1 MNSRHLGNAVKNI
14 FASAATLGLAATTL
28 IVNTSALAQSSIGPR
43 LPTGPTVPR
52 LPRVPVVPEVNAG
65 LVLIPIAI
73 AILLLASRQLLR
85 RRNAQQH

>member
-14 FASAATLGLAATTL
+14 FTSAATLGLAATTL
-28 IVNTSALAQSSIGPR
+28 IVNTSALAQNSAGPR
-43 LPTGPTVPR
+43 LPTGPTVPT

-85 RRNAQQH
+85 RRTAQQR